1 MKKIFTM
8 AALALLMTACGNDI
22 DEPQAQ
28 QQPANLDG
36 MITITA
42 KLAPKSEAGT
52 RAVSTGTD
60 SENKDIIKVKW
71 AVDEHLAILYEVS
84 GTKYEADARINHV
97 DANTG
102 IATIEFSVQAGTADD
117 TPCTIVYPLAA
128 AKDDYSGVKD
138 AATLLAAQDGTLKDD
153 LDVRVGAGTII
164 TTTPNLIVTTQP
176 EAQFAIVKFS
186 LTDGT
191 DALAATQFV
200 IKDGSD
206 NVITTVTP
214 ATGTAS
220 TLYVAMPSATASTF
234 RFEATTGTS
243 FYTYAKLNATLTAGT
258 YYQSQMALTI
268 TNMQHNPL
276 WWVAQYNMA
285 EDKTSFVTSH
295 STESQYC
302 FNWNDACAGNVANY
316 HLPSIAE
323 FESIFPCYGYTDIFS
338 LSETL
343 ASPKEFSEACNIGGS
358 SVSANTSVIGK
369 NADADYYAVRFIGT
383 QYASAWH
390 YKWVTSPCNGMLI
403 ESYLISGGCADVAVA
418 KTILADLASS
428 TIFTG
433 SANASGANQTP
444 ESTTVTANAFIQR
457 FLPACGGNST
467 NGSGTASINQGSVG
481 TYWSCSESAEDF
493 KWYLRIS
500 SSCFKEYYLHT
511 TNGLSVRLFHNH

>member
-1 MKKIFTM
+1 MMKKIFTM
-8 AALALLMTACGNDI
+8 AALALLMTACSNDI

-28 QQPANLDG
+28 QQPANPDG

-52 RAVSTGTD
+52 RAVETGKD

-71 AVDEHLAILYEVS
+71 AVNEHLAILYEVS
-84 GTKYEADARINHV
+84 GTKYEADARISYV

-138 AATLLAAQDGTLKDD
+138 AATLLAAQDGTLNAN
-153 LDVRVGAGTII
+153 LDVRVGEGTII
-164 TTTPNLIVTTQP
+164 TTTPSLAVTTQP

-191 DALAATQFV
+191 NALAATQFV
-200 IKDGSD
+200 IKDGSN
-206 NVITTVTP
+206 NVLTTVTP
-214 ATGTAS
+214 ASDTS
-220 TLYVAMPSATASTF
+220 ELYVAMAPATTSTF

-285 EDKTSFVTSH
+285 ENKTSFVTSH
-295 STESQYC
+295 STESS
-302 FNWNDACAGNVANY
+302 FNWNDACAEAVANY
-316 HLPSIAE
+316 HLPTCAE
-323 FESIFPCYGYTDIFS
+323 LTSIFPYDNTSKDIFS
-338 LSETL
+338 FSETL
-343 ASPKEFSEACNIGGS
+343 TSPKEFSEVACIVGGS
-358 SVSANTSVIGK
+358 SVSANTSVMGK
-369 NADADYYAVRFIGT
+369 NANADYYAVRFIGT

-390 YKWVTSPCNGMLI
+390 YKRVTSPCNGLLI

-418 KTILADLASS
+418 KTILAGLASS

-444 ESTTVTANAFIQR
+444 ESTTVTANAFMQR
-457 FLPACGGNST
+457 FLPDNC
-467 NGSGTASINQGSVG
+467 
-481 TYWSCSESAEDF
+481 YWSTTSTDIDLY
-493 KWYLRIS
+493 KWRWNIGIYGIFGGAIHIS
-500 SSCFKEYYLHT
+500 NPFY
-511 TNGLSVRLFHNH
+511 VRLFRDN

>member
-1 MKKIFTM
+1 MMKKIFTM
-8 AALALLMTACGNDI
+8 AALALLMTACSNNI
-22 DEPQAQ
+22 DELQAQ
-28 QQPANLDG
+28 QQPANPDG

-42 KLAPKSEAGT
+42 KLAPKSEADT

-295 STESQYC
+295 STESKLD
-302 FNWNDACAGNVANY
+302 WNDACAEAVDNY
-316 HLPSIAE
+316 HLPTCAE
-323 FESIFPCYGYTDIFS
+323 LTSIFLYDNTNTNIFEF
-338 LSETL
+338 SETL
-343 ASPKEFSEACNIGGS
+343 TSPKEFSEVACIVGGS
-358 SVSANTSVIGK
+358 SVSANTSVMGK
-369 NADADYYAVRFIGT
+369 NANADYYAVRFIGT

-390 YKWVTSPCNGMLI
+390 YKRVTSPCNGLLI

-418 KTILADLASS
+418 KTILAGLASS

-444 ESTTVTANAFIQR
+444 ESTTVTANAFMQR
-457 FLPACGGNST
+457 FLPDNS
-467 NGSGTASINQGSVG
+467 
-481 TYWSCSESAEDF
+481 YWSTTSSIDSDQF
-493 KWYLRIS
+493 KWRWYIGNNGIFGS
-500 SSCFKEYYLHT
+500 TFYI
-511 TNGLSVRLFHNH
+511 TNQLYVRLFRDN

>member
-1 MKKIFTM
+1 MMKKIFSM

-52 RAVSTGTD
+52 RAVTPGTD
-60 SENKDIIKVKW
+60 SNSKDIIKVTW
-71 AVDEHLAILYEVS
+71 AADEHLAILYEVS
-84 GTKYEADARINHV
+84 GVKKMADATITAV
-97 DANTG
+97 DDKG
-102 IATIEFSVQAGTADD
+102 VATITFAVESGTADE

-138 AATLLAAQDGTLKDD
+138 AATLLANQDGTLSAN
-153 LDVRVGAGTII
+153 LDVRVGAGTIS
-164 TTTPNLIVTTQP
+164 TSKPSLGVTTQP
-176 EAQFAIVKFS
+176 AAQFAIVKFS

-191 DALAATQFV
+191 NAINATQFL
-200 IKDGSD
+200 IRDGSD
-206 NVITTVTP
+206 HVVASVTP
-214 ATGTAS
+214 SAS
-220 TLYVAMPSATASTF
+220 TFYVAMLPTSVSTV
-234 RFEATTGTS
+234 RFEAITGTS
-243 FYTYAKLNATLTAGT
+243 FYTYAKQNATLTAGT

-285 EDKTSFVTSH
+285 ENKTSFVTSH

-302 FNWNDACAGNVANY
+302 FNWNDAYAGNVANY

-323 FESIFPCYGYTDIFS
+323 FESIFPCYGNTDIFS

-343 ASPKEFSEACNIGGS
+343 ASPKEFSGACNIGGS

-390 YKWVTSPCNGMLI
+390 YKLVTSPCNGMLI
-403 ESYLISGGCADVAVA
+403 ESYLISGGCADVADA
-418 KTILADLASS
+418 MTILAGLASS

-467 NGSGTASINQGSVG
+467 DGSGTASNNQGSVG
-481 TYWSCSESAEDF
+481 YYWSCSEYDEDF
-493 KWYLRIS
+493 KWYLHIDSSRI
-500 SSCFKEYYLHT
+500 KEWGLHT
-511 TNGLSVRLFHNH
+511 TNGISVRLFHNH